1 MESSSEEEGDL
12 PISRNAVLGNNS
24 LIKSINMQH
33 SKKRSLY
40 DSDSNQVGD
49 QYMNSTSTSSNMP
62 QFKKLL
68 EKKEYK
74 EGDGTVKTKRAS

>member
-1 MESSSEEEGDL
+1 
-12 PISRNAVLGNNS
+12 
-24 LIKSINMQH
+24 MQH

-49 QYMNSTSTSSNMP
+49 QYMNSTSTSSNVP

-68 EKKEYK
+68 EKKELRDS
-74 EGDGTVKTKRAS
+74 EGVVKTKRSSQISTGPTFKRS